1 MTITA
6 GTKAYKSLFIIA
18 DGIEHRYSKGNKG
31 NWVYYDA
38 HHDPLAN
45 IESAAKQAILNAIR
59 RAPGVT
65 III

>member
-6 GTKAYKSLFIIA
+6 GQKAQKSLFIIV
-18 DGIEHRYSKGNKG
+18 DGVEHRYIKNYKG

-38 HHDPLAN
+38 HHDPLSGV
-45 IESAAKQAILNAIR
+45 ETRAKQAILNAIK

-65 III
+65 IIL

>member
-6 GTKAYKSLFIIA
+6 GTKAHQSLFIIA
-18 DGIEHRYSKGNKG
+18 DGIEHRYIKGYKG

-45 IESAAKQAILNAIR
+45 IEPKAKQAILNAIR